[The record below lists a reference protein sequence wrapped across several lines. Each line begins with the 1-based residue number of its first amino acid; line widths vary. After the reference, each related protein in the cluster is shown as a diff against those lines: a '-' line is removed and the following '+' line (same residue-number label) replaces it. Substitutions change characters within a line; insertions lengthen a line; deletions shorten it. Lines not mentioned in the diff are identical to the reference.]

1 MSIANKIMNFIKDE
15 RGAEGAEYPI
25 IALVTAGGS
34 VVAIKGL
41 NAATK
46 QGTENLTDKITTEV
60 NPT

>member
-1 MSIANKIMNFIKDE
+1 MNFIKDE

-41 NAATK
+41 NSATK
-46 QGTENLTDKITTEV
+46 QGTENLTTKITTEV